1 MADSNTPGS
10 GLNILQK
17 IQNKIGVLSTKTKK
31 TKRAI
36 NLRVVSDL
44 IRKFKFR
51 NFKLFRYFLLKGL
64 FFDLVSK
71 YFPCLTLAQCDPR
84 WRRDGGGIGTWKIK
98 SEIFAK
104 MCGLLRSQ
112 FHY

>member
-10 GLNILQK
+10 GVNILQK
-17 IQNKIGVLSTKTKK
+17 IQNKIGVLSTETKK

-51 NFKLFRYFLLKGL
+51 NSLRYFLLKGL

-71 YFPCLTLAQCDPR
+71 YSPCLTLAQCNPR

-98 SEIFAK
+98 SEISAK